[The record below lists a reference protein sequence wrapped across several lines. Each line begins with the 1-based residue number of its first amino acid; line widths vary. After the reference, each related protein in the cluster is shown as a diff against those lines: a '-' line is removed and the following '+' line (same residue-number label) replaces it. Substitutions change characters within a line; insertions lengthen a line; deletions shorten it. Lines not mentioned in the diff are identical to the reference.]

1 MLYHK
6 IKQKLLDFG
15 ITKREFN
22 LLFILLLIFILGLSI
37 KVFKKN
43 YPDYQNFDYTEVDSL
58 FSLHLNNFDS
68 TDGYFLNKPDSVIV
82 KELDK
87 RNKLPRKS
95 LVLSNAKIN
104 INKATSQELQRLPGV
119 GPKLAVLIISYRNK
133 VGCFKSLEE
142 LKNVKGIGEKKFEKI
157 KNLISLE

>member
-1 MLYHK
+1 LYHK
-6 IKQKLLDFG
+6 IKQKLFDFG
-15 ITKREFN
+15 LTKREFN
-22 LLFILLLIFILGLSI
+22 LLFILLLILLLGLSI

-43 YPDYQNFDYTEVDSL
+43 YPDYKNFDYTEVDSL
-58 FSLHLNNFDS
+58 FSLHHNNFDT
-68 TDGYFLNKPDSVIV
+68 TDIYFLNKPDSLIV

-87 RNKLPRKS
+87 RKKMPKKS
-95 LVLSNAKIN
+95 LVLSNTKIN
-104 INKATSQELQRLPGV
+104 INKATGQELQMLPGV
-119 GPKLAVLIISYRNK
+119 GPKLADLIISYRNK